1 MEVLTIGTP
10 SDYSAE
16 SGLNNDLFDITRDT
30 RKDAYTFT
38 INNTN
43 YDSRNY
49 GYWYVED
56 VQYNINFTT
65 NNIRTA
71 DYYTPLKY
79 ELRAYYNQAG
89 TASPGVETNASASSL
104 ILKNTSNA
112 SDFIYFDKDCTGN
125 PSFSKNLSNDDVINS
140 YVTTNRFNGVPN
152 LYFFNNQTATIKL
165 KYKVGGYSKRFLLDK
180 DINVLEHSFSYYSSA
195 KVNQIKWSQYT
206 ANAQHLHM
214 TNLKEM

>member
-1 MEVLTIGTP
+1 MCNADITNAIFYNTSQGVATTEVQITKAFGNINGTQIPSNIASNSVTHIINKTNVQSAGVLSNADIVTWTDTALSIDSNQAVFKIWNVAPSTDVEVLTIGTP

-71 DYYTPLKY
+71 DYYTL
-79 ELRAYYNQAG
+79 
-89 TASPGVETNASASSL
+89 
-104 ILKNTSNA
+104 
-112 SDFIYFDKDCTGN
+112 
-125 PSFSKNLSNDDVINS
+125 
-140 YVTTNRFNGVPN
+140 
-152 LYFFNNQTATIKL
+152 
-165 KYKVGGYSKRFLLDK
+165 
-180 DINVLEHSFSYYSSA
+180 
-195 KVNQIKWSQYT
+195 
-206 ANAQHLHM
+206 
-214 TNLKEM
+214 